1 MRYPPQVGRS
11 ETPTE
16 GVANS
21 ESEDMDVD
29 EGRRDLGGE
38 FTLTE
43 EEFDGALE
51 DCTRARDG
59 RLRGTSPP
67 RKEAKIGSTPKSRL
81 GGGATW

>member
-1 MRYPPQVGRS
+1 MHLELNFKMLMTKMGVTPANEIPPQVGRS

-43 EEFDGALE
+43 EEFDG
-51 DCTRARDG
+51 D
-59 RLRGTSPP
+59 
-67 RKEAKIGSTPKSRL
+67 I
-81 GGGATW
+81 